1 MKKFIAFIL
10 FIMTLN
16 ILYAQGPWPEL
27 DDKTWEEM
35 TVEKLES
42 YLEEY
47 SIHDR
52 TKKGETALLFSV
64 LNNENPS
71 VIKALLEAGAN
82 PDARIGGDV
91 SILMIAAGNNT
102 NPEILRLLIKAGADV
117 KARTSMDETALMFA
131 SNMNNNPEIIKLLIE
146 SGIDVNAKSKNNW
159 TALMSAAGHNSNP
172 KIVEI
177 LLDNGAKVNIENSM
191 GEIAWDYIQ
200 DNEKLK
206 DTKAYDRLKQL
217 SN

>member
-1 MKKFIAFIL
+1 MRKALLISFLLVNVSF
-10 FIMTLN
+10 
-16 ILYAQGPWPEL
+16 LYAQGPWPEL
-27 DDKTWEEM
+27 DEHTWENM
-35 TVEKLES
+35 TVQKLND
-42 YLEEY
+42 YLDEY

-117 KARTSMDETALMFA
+117 KARTSMDETALMIA
-131 SNMNNNPEIIKLLIE
+131 SNMNENPEIIKLLIE
-146 SGIDVNAKSKNNW
+146 RGIDVNAKSKNNW
-159 TALMSAAGHNSNP
+159 TALMSAAGYNSNP

-191 GEIAWDYIQ
+191 GETAWDYIQ
-200 DNEKLK
+200 DNDKLK